1 VMEIPYAG
9 LVFGAVTCA
18 ILAIRAG
25 RLIVSSLWLAALS
38 ALLAVF
44 FYLMGA
50 ARIAVIELS
59 VGAGLV
65 TVLLVFAI
73 GIAGDEAAGQRPLV
87 PRPVSWGLGLLLLL
101 LLGWFI
107 LPLVAAPAPASEP
120 SLASLLWE
128 GRTLDVWVQVVLIFT
143 GVLGIL
149 GLLTETVAVEVSE
162 RKKETQVPQ
171 LASQPE
177 PKAEGREM
185 RL

>member
-1 VMEIPYAG
+1 MEIPYAG

-18 ILAIRAG
+18 ILAIQAG

-87 PRPVSWGLGLLLLL
+87 PRPVAWGLGLLLLL

-149 GLLTETVAVEVSE
+149 GLLTESAAVEVSE
-162 RKKETQVPQ
+162 RKKAAQVPQ
-171 LASQPE
+171 VGSKPE
-177 PKAEGREM
+177 PMAEREEM